1 MLESQ
6 DRYPLQN
13 IILDDLFSA
22 NKTLIALLF
31 LIVMTAL
38 GTIWITHQTRIL
50 VAENGQLVLEHQALE
65 NEYLNLKL
73 EEATQSD
80 NTRIEAI
87 ARQLGM
93 KRVEPEQEQEVLI
106 LE

>member
-31 LIVMTAL
+31 FDCDDCI
-38 GTIWITHQTRIL
+38 GH
-50 VAENGQLVLEHQALE
+50 
-65 NEYLNLKL
+65 YLDY
-73 EEATQSD
+73 ASD
-80 NTRIEAI
+80 PNFSGRKWS
-87 ARQLGM
+87 ARA
-93 KRVEPEQEQEVLI
+93 
-106 LE
+106 

>member
-87 ARQLGM
+87 ARQLG
-93 KRVEPEQEQEVLI
+93 
-106 LE
+106 